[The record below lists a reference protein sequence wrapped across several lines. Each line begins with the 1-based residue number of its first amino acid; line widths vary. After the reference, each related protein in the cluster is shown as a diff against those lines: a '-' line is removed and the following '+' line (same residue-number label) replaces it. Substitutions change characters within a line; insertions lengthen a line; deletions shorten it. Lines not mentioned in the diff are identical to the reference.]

1 MRIQATDQGLNAV
14 YLFIAE
20 IIGCKDCTPES
31 KADFGKQ
38 CYENRQLLDLNLDTQ
53 EGRDDLYENIWL
65 ERFYDQI
72 DEYLDNKLMRAL
84 DPTIEPFA
92 WSVPLELDASAS
104 VLGFMGAL
112 LGDFRLLTMTNCIL
126 NAGKLSDPWHINDLT
141 RKQVKIVTMRRVYGS
156 TMTIQQIG
164 KDQNVTY
171 SVQDERVLAEE
182 LRNGALGLANDFK
195 DFIITNVKPTESM
208 RVRIWDDEFDISC
221 NRFRRVGETTCK
233 YDIFDTQ
240 TKRIRRISHTKTKA
254 VADLERFRR
263 YFVTLLIHNLDSQVA
278 SRVAYKVMEKYGWC
292 IDIHDA
298 FIVSP
303 EAAMDVR
310 NWYAEEVTAIYNN
323 RNQILQD
330 YFQSIGVGAEALTEW
345 EALQSKVVPVQEP
358 FVCSPMVLK

>member
-1 MRIQATDQGLNAV
+1 MRIPATEQGLYAV
-14 YLFIAE
+14 HLFIAE
-20 IIGCKDCTPES
+20 LHGFKDGSPDD
-31 KADFGKQ
+31 KANFGKL
-38 CYENRQLLDLNLDTQ
+38 CYENRKLLNLNLDC
-53 EGRDDLYENIWL
+53 ESDRDDLYENIWL
-65 ERFYDQI
+65 ERLYDEI
-72 DEYLDNKLMRAL
+72 DQYSDNKIMCAI
-84 DPTIEPFA
+84 DPSIEPFA
-92 WSVPLELDASAS
+92 WSVPIELDASAS

-112 LGDFRLLTMTNCIL
+112 LGDKRLLTMTNCIL
-126 NAGKLSDPWHINDLT
+126 DNDKLSDPWHINGLS
-141 RKQVKIVTMRRVYGS
+141 RNQVKAVAMRRVYGS

-164 KDQNVTY
+164 KDQGISYTL
-171 SVQDERVLAEE
+171 EEEHILAEE

-240 TKRIRRISHTKTKA
+240 TNRIRRISHTKTKA

-345 EALQSKVVPVQEP
+345 KALQSKVVPVQEP